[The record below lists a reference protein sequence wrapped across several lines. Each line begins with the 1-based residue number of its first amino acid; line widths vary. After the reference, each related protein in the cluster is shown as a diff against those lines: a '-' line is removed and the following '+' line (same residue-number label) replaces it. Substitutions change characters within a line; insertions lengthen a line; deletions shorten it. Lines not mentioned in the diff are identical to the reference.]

1 MTPLRLIRGLC
12 IATFIA
18 GIPSIIVSSIL
29 GNNEGY
35 VVSFGSVTAIA
46 AIVMLATSAVT
57 NSKRL
62 DAFDEVLAEKLE
74 QRVTQLVAAGA
85 DENELRQVVRE
96 AMNLARGQQ

>member
-12 IATFIA
+12 IATFSA

-29 GNNEGY
+29 GNNVGY